1 MSTLTVD
8 NLKGKT
14 TAKTITVTVGATA
27 TQSLEQGLAKAW
39 SKLTDDADTNSFNVS
54 GTTDNGTAGNTT
66 ITFTNNM
73 ANVNY
78 ALATCIL
85 EDFNMVCISTAQTTS
100 NYTVQV
106 ENTSNSV
113 GDANSSSIVMGDLA

>member
-78 ALATCIL
+78 ALSTCIL

>member
-1 MSTLTVD
+1 MSEIRANTISAANGTGRIKLT
-8 NLKGKT
+8 KQH
-14 TAKTITVTVGATA
+14 A
-27 TQSLEQGLAKAW
+27 AKAW
-39 SKLTDDADTNSFNVS
+39 SRLTDDADTNSFNVS
-54 GTTDNGTAGNTT
+54 GTTDNSTAGNTT

-113 GDANSSSIVMGDLA
+113 GDSNSSSMVMGDLA